1 MLVVHMETLR
11 LMELSHTE
19 HRRLHSVGEQTVGQ
33 KAVGF
38 LGVLRPYN
46 EHPFGRLRNSF
57 HLLL

>member
-1 MLVVHMETLR
+1 MVHMETPR

-46 EHPFGRLRNSF
+46 EHPSGAEE
-57 HLLL
+57 